1 MLLYWSCVP
10 RAPGGHQ
17 GMRDFVGC
25 LLSLKPFH
33 IPGMVPLT
41 PLGKSRRL
49 AQGRRLKFCLRLGF
63 WSSPRSPIRSSSL
76 RRVLPR
82 VPSARALVCVSGAS
96 LVFAQAF
103 YLCFGAR
110 LAHFS
115 AVTCLCDSCLWRVL
129 PHVRAFVC
137 MCCAATMV
145 LCWRSCL
152 WEWFTS

>member
-1 MLLYWSCVP
+1 MCRIL
-10 RAPGGHQ
+10 Q
-17 GMRDFVGC
+17 DFEGC

-63 WSSPRSPIRSSSL
+63 WSSPPSPNRSSSL

-96 LVFAQAF
+96 HVFAQAF
-103 YLCFGAR
+103 CLCFGAR
-110 LAHFS
+110 LAFFCLGS
-115 AVTCLCDSCLWRVL
+115 CLCASCLWRTL
-129 PHVRAFVC
+129 PHVRTFVC
-137 MCCAATMV
+137 TRCAATMV
-145 LCWRSCL
+145 LCWRSCS